1 MEKRRIMLTIAYDGT
16 EYCGWQVQP
25 NGNTVEEAVNRA
37 VSEATGEDIR
47 VIGASR
53 TDSGVHALGNV
64 AVFDT
69 CCTIPAGRMAVAVNH
84 QLPRDIV
91 VQEAREVPADFHPRY
106 TEARKTYTYAI
117 WRDPVPNPLR
127 RRYTTYYYY
136 PLDVE
141 KMKTAAGYLEG
152 EHDFASFCSSKSDVE
167 NTVRTIES
175 ITFEEKGK
183 ELILTFTGN
192 GFLYNM
198 IRMIAGVLM
207 RVGGGYYPPEEV
219 LNILEKRER
228 GYARPTAPPQ
238 GLTLVKIE
246 YPELKDTDAVFRYF
260 EEICGIPHGS
270 GHTEAISSWL
280 VSTAEKLGLP
290 CVQDDMGNVVIRK
303 AASEGYEDVPSVIL
317 QGHMDMVCEK
327 TAGCNKDM
335 ESEGPEIM
343 TDGVY
348 IRAKDTTLG
357 ADDGI
362 ALAMTLAVLA
372 DDTLEHP
379 AIEAV
384 FTVDEEIGML
394 GAAAFDKS
402 TLRSKYMLNLDSEDE
417 GRFCVSCAGGN
428 RTRAFLPVRREK
440 APEGTMFG
448 RLAVRGLTGGHS
460 GIDIRK
466 GGANADK
473 VLAEILKKLSDAAD
487 LRIVSVSGGK
497 KDNVIPTEAEAVLA
511 VVQGTDADVL
521 RSLKEIM
528 EAAGQQFKEQYS
540 GADPD
545 MEIVLETVAGAGSA
559 AESAV
564 TDLMDQ
570 ESTDNVIEALNAF
583 PNGVQALTPG
593 REDLVQTS
601 LNLGILETDEET
613 VQASFCVRSSV
624 DAERDDLSRQILEIA
639 ERYGG
644 RTEIAGAYCGWA
656 YKEESPLRDLLAD
669 VYRKQTGKEPVI
681 EAIHAGVECGFFAG
695 AIPGL
700 DCVSLGPD
708 MDDVHTPREKLS
720 IDSTKRIYALLVEA
734 LKEMKR

>member
-16 EYCGWQVQP
+16 EYCGWQIQP
-25 NGNTVEEAVNRA
+25 NGITVEEVLNRA
-37 VSEATGEDIR
+37 VSEATGENIR

-69 CCTIPAGRMAVAVNH
+69 CCTIPTDRIAIAVNH
-84 QLPRDIV
+84 CLPRDVV

-106 TEARKTYTYAI
+106 TNARKTYTYAI
-117 WRDPVPNPLR
+117 WRDPIPNPLR
-127 RRYTTYYYY
+127 RRYTTYHYF

-141 KMKTAAGYLEG
+141 KMKTAASYLVG

-207 RVGGGYYPPEEV
+207 RVGNGYYPPEEV
-219 LNILEKRER
+219 LMILDKRER

-246 YPELKDTDAVFRYF
+246 YPELKEADAVFRYF
-260 EEICGIPHGS
+260 EEMSRIPRGS
-270 GHTEAISSWL
+270 GHTKAVSDWL
-280 VSTAEKLGLP
+280 VSIAEGLGLP
-290 CVQDDMGNVVIRK
+290 CVQDDIGNVVIRK
-303 AASEGYEDVPSVIL
+303 EASEGYEDVPSVIL

-327 TAGCNKDM
+327 TAGCEKDM
-335 ESEGPEIM
+335 LTEGPELF
-343 TDGVY
+343 TDGDY
-348 IRAKDTTLG
+348 IRAKETTLG

-362 ALAMTLAVLA
+362 AVAMTLAVLA

-394 GAAAFDKS
+394 GAAALDMS
-402 TLRSKYMLNLDSEDE
+402 MLRSKYMLNLDSEDE

-428 RTRAFLPVRREK
+428 RTRAILPVRREE
-440 APEGTMFG
+440 APEGAAFC
-448 RLAVRGLTGGHS
+448 RLTVKGLAGGHS
-460 GIDIRK
+460 GIDIHK

-473 VLAEILKKLSDAAD
+473 VLAEILKTLSEAAD
-487 LRIVSVSGGK
+487 LRIVFVSGGK
-497 KDNVIPTEAEAVLA
+497 KDNVIPTEACAVLA
-511 VVQGTDADVL
+511 AAQGKDEDVQRILSEKAAEAGQMFTEKYAGTDP
-521 RSLKEIM
+521 E
-528 EAAGQQFKEQYS
+528 
-540 GADPD
+540 
-545 MEIVLETVAGAGSA
+545 MEIVFEFADGSDPFP
-559 AESAV
+559 ESAGEAPL
-564 TDLMDQ
+564 DP
-570 ESTDNVIEALNAF
+570 ESTKAVIEALNDF

-593 REDLVQTS
+593 HDDLVQTS
-601 LNLGILETDEET
+601 LNLGILETRPET

-624 DAERDDLSRQILEIA
+624 DAERDGLSRQITAIA
-639 ERYGG
+639 EKIGG
-644 RTEIAGAYCGWA
+644 RTEITGEYCGWA
-656 YKEESPLRDLLAD
+656 YKEESPLRELLTEI
-669 VYRKQTGKEPVI
+669 YRKQTGKEPVI

-695 AIPGL
+695 AIPEL

-720 IDSTKRIYALLVEA
+720 ISSTKRTYALLREA